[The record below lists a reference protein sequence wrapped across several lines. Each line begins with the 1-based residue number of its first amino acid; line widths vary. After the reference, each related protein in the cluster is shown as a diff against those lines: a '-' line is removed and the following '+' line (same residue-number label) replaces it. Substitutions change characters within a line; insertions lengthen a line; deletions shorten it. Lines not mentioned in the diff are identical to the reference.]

1 MMGENKDEK
10 MVSVKEFLGYLSYAG
25 AGRFLEELMG
35 DAESISN
42 LVSMY
47 SDDFSDRF
55 SDAYPKLE
63 SSIKPVC
70 HYIDKMQDQNEKK
83 GKKFDGL
90 IARVRKVVEGKD

>member
-1 MMGENKDEK
+1 MGENKDEK
-10 MVSVKEFLGYLSYAG
+10 MVSVKEFLGYFLCC